1 MADGA
6 FKRPNA
12 ALYLAKANDTDPQAN
27 GLLGGESW
35 PVGWVSE
42 LNLGA
47 NRNLQRVTL
56 SQFAANRTPRRTPTL
71 GPSSISSMPYRRRQR
86 EHIHH
91 ATAQDRRARAPTTT
105 ILGIFATHSKCS

>member
-42 LNLGA
+42 LNLGKKSK
-47 NRNLQRVTL
+47 
-56 SQFAANRTPRRTPTL
+56 SQIVVQSL
-71 GPSSISSMPYRRRQR
+71 L
-86 EHIHH
+86 
-91 ATAQDRRARAPTTT
+91 AT
-105 ILGIFATHSKCS
+105 